1 MGRDH
6 EAASVLPRLAALAAR
21 VSGTGSLAFDASI
34 ALAAIPARFA
44 LERGDWAAAARPP
57 SPTGPSSAS
66 AANLVRLVRAL
77 GAARDGQPSAARVV
91 LADFDDAGRSFES
104 LRQLVQAWVMFAD
117 GREAEAVAAMES
129 VVALDDSD
137 GAAGLWSAPLLPP
150 REALGELLLEAG
162 RIDEALDAFEGSLA
176 STPNRTRSLYGA
188 AIAAERAG
196 RVQLSLRYFGRMVEV
211 TANASQPL
219 RPILAEARVKTAG
232 PR

>member
-1 MGRDH
+1 
-6 EAASVLPRLAALAAR
+6 
-21 VSGTGSLAFDASI
+21 
-34 ALAAIPARFA
+34 
-44 LERGDWAAAARPP
+44 
-57 SPTGPSSAS
+57 
-66 AANLVRLVRAL
+66 VRLVRAL

-162 RIDEALDAFEGSLA
+162 RTDEALDAFEGSLA
-176 STPNRTRSLYGA
+176 STPNRIRSLYGA
-188 AIAAERAG
+188 AIAAERVG